1 MRPIEEIFVNGIS
14 IGFRCR
20 RSVMFGIVQEIP
32 DGWSV
37 GVREG
42 SKLAFSGNYRTRK
55 EAKQA
60 LHEYSLNVVKVDNNP
75 SGTA

>member
-20 RSVMFGIVQEIP
+20 RSVIFGFCQEIP
-32 DGWSV
+32 DGWSI

-42 SKLAFSGNYRTRK
+42 NKIAFSGNYGTRK

-60 LHEYSLNVVKVDNNP
+60 LIEKQP
-75 SGTA
+75 